1 MKDRFYMGDSWRSTF
16 KNTMWVSV
24 VVFEVLLII
33 LLVSFSRDIAYNWF
47 HEPRLRSVIIVVGII
62 VLTLLNEI
70 IHSAWACIAYMF
82 EDIARGRKANE
93 EMLELLKQQ
102 NQEKTEN
109 AEEQNKPIVY
119 AVSTGE
125 NKKVYRPVSERVKE
139 PSVSDKWECP
149 ECGFMNPMASAFCKD
164 CGHYK

>member
-1 MKDRFYMGDSWRSTF
+1 MKDRFYMGDSWRATF

-24 VVFEVLLII
+24 VLFEALLIF
-33 LLVSFSRDIAYNWF
+33 LVVISGDGMSRTFF
-47 HEPRLRSVIIVVGII
+47 HTTEYSPVIIVIGII
-62 VLTLLNEI
+62 LVTLLNEI

-102 NQEKTEN
+102 NQDKTEN
-109 AEEQNKPIVY
+109 AEGQNKPVFY
-119 AVSTGE
+119 AAIAGE
-125 NKKVYRPVSERVKE
+125 EQKVYRPISERAKE
-139 PSVSDKWECP
+139 PSVSDKWRCP
-149 ECGFMNPMASAFCKD
+149 ECGCMNLMSSAFCKD